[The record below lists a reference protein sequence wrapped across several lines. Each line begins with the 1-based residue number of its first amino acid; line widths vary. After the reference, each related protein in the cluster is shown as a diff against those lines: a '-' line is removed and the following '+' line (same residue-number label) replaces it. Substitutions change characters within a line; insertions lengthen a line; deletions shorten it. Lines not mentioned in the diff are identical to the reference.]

1 MSITNYFNC
10 KHKVMLINRH
20 FGYSLTRSVHD
31 TPCKET
37 KGWCLS
43 HSLHITPQ
51 IRICLWNFIQIRIYR
66 VDVMVKIGTCA
77 TDKPVDQSQLPI
89 GTTWSVKSQTDPPS
103 SFASLKR
110 NPKKSRVHK
119 RRGALI
125 CNTFNNVSA
134 DECQLYR
141 IVTRNEMK
149 TNLDTLTEIVLIY
162 LASFNTVYNCP
173 RGRRL

>member
-1 MSITNYFNC
+1 MSEGEVSLTWWIKTKFTWKCSLRPHKQSNAHYKLFNY

-20 FGYSLTRSVHD
+20 YGYSLTKSVPD
-31 TPCKET
+31 TPCYET
-37 KGWCLS
+37 LGWCLS

-89 GTTWSVKSQTDPPS
+89 STTWSVKSQTDPPS

-110 NPKKSRVHK
+110 TPKNSVFINGKEH
-119 RRGALI
+119 
-125 CNTFNNVSA
+125 
-134 DECQLYR
+134 
-141 IVTRNEMK
+141 
-149 TNLDTLTEIVLIY
+149 
-162 LASFNTVYNCP
+162 
-173 RGRRL
+173 

>member
-1 MSITNYFNC
+1 
-10 KHKVMLINRH
+10 
-20 FGYSLTRSVHD
+20 
-31 TPCKET
+31 
-37 KGWCLS
+37 
-43 HSLHITPQ
+43 
-51 IRICLWNFIQIRIYR
+51 
-66 VDVMVKIGTCA
+66 MVKIGTCA

-110 NPKKSRVHK
+110 TPK
-119 RRGALI
+119 
-125 CNTFNNVSA
+125 NTFNNVSA

-149 TNLDTLTEIVLIY
+149 TNLDTLTENVLIY

>member
-1 MSITNYFNC
+1 MKVKIPHIDFINNLMSITNYFNC
-10 KHKVMLINRH
+10 KHKVMMINRH
-20 FGYSLTRSVHD
+20 FGYSLTRSVHE

-89 GTTWSVKSQTDPPS
+89 GTTWSVKYQTDPPS

-110 NPKKSRVHK
+110 TPKNPVFINGEEH
-119 RRGALI
+119 
-125 CNTFNNVSA
+125 
-134 DECQLYR
+134 
-141 IVTRNEMK
+141 
-149 TNLDTLTEIVLIY
+149 
-162 LASFNTVYNCP
+162 
-173 RGRRL
+173 